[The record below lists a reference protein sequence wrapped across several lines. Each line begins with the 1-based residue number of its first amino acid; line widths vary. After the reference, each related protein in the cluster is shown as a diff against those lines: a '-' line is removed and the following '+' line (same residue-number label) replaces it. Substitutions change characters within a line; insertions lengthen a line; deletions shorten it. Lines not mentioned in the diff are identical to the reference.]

1 MTSTHRLHD
10 HQSLADLAAIER
22 LLNTYLRETGRTE
35 PQRILAAPLPSL
47 PSRLRAE
54 LSELGAPF
62 CLHLSDLQLIGVL
75 TYVSALGHHQYA
87 PCFWLK
93 RGDKLWPLDELD
105 ELAAAI
111 IADLA
116 AHAPIDT
123 QHLPARRRALAAHI
137 QNSVHKTAFYVEQ
150 RRARTITALDLD
162 AADRME
168 RAEQALIFGHPFH
181 PTPKSSE
188 GWSAA
193 DVERYAPELA
203 ASFRL
208 HYFAV
213 TPELIVEDRLW
224 ARGEVWV
231 PDAVLDA
238 ARAQG
243 VDPDWRL
250 LPCHPWQAGYLC
262 RQPEVQALLA
272 ADRLRHLGPIGDA
285 VTPTSSVRTV
295 WQPAQ
300 PGFCKLP
307 LDVRITNLVRVNPL
321 DQLQRS
327 LDVSRIVDLL
337 AAGALRGAVCT
348 ILRELSYRTLWLPEL
363 TPERCAALSASFGVL
378 FREAP
383 SAQGSDAPMVV
394 AALLEPPLDGR
405 EPLLIQALRQA
416 AQGRDLTPDLIE
428 RWVECYLTIAL
439 LPLLRWWTLGGVSLE
454 AHVQNSMLALADGWP
469 VQLYVRDLEG
479 ASISRDRAGMHG
491 WYGGLLRT
499 DSPALYD
506 DHAAWHRFKYYVLVN
521 HLGHV
526 LSTLGRYTGCDEL
539 WLWQIARELLEDEAA
554 RSPQSAAY
562 IADLLESPELFA
574 KANLISKFAERGET
588 PLYVPLPNP
597 LASTRIIDDTTIR
610 GAAPALV

>member
-1 MTSTHRLHD
+1 MTSTHRIHD
-10 HQSLADLAAIER
+10 HRALAEQAAIER
-22 LLNTYLRETGRTE
+22 LLNAYLRETGRTE
-35 PQRILAAPLPSL
+35 LHRVLAVPLPSL
-47 PSRLRAE
+47 PSRLKAE
-54 LSELGAPF
+54 LLELGAPF
-62 CLHLSDLQLIGVL
+62 CLHLSDVQLIGAL
-75 TYVSALGHHQYA
+75 TYVSPLGHHQYA
-87 PCFWLK
+87 PRFWLK
-93 RGDKLWPLDELD
+93 RADELWPLDDVADLV
-105 ELAAAI
+105 AVI
-111 IADLA
+111 IAELA
-116 AHAPIDT
+116 AHAPIST
-123 QHLPARRRALAAHI
+123 QDLPERRRALVAHI
-137 QNSVHKTAFYVEQ
+137 QNSVSKTAFYIEQ
-150 RRARTITALDLD
+150 RRAHGIAALDLD

-208 HYFAV
+208 HYFAAA
-213 TPELIVEDRLW
+213 PELIVEDRLW
-224 ARGEVWV
+224 GRDEPLV
-231 PDAVLDA
+231 PAAILDA
-238 ARAQG
+238 ARSQG
-243 VDPDWRL
+243 VDPGWRL

-272 ADRLRHLGPIGDA
+272 AGRLRELGPLGD
-285 VTPTSSVRTV
+285 VVRPTSSVRTV
-295 WQPAQ
+295 WQPSQ
-300 PGFCKLP
+300 PGFLKLP

-327 LDVSRIVDLL
+327 LDASRVVNLL
-337 AAGALRGAVCT
+337 ADAMPAAGCT
-348 ILRELSYRTLWLPEL
+348 VLRELSYRTLWLPDL
-363 TPERCAALSASFGVL
+363 PPERRAALAASFGVL
-378 FREAP
+378 SREAP
-383 SAQGSDAPMVV
+383 AAQGSDAPLVL
-394 AALLEPPLDGR
+394 AALLEPPIDGS
-405 EPLLIQALRQA
+405 EPQLIQALRRA

-428 RWVECYLTIAL
+428 RWVERYLTITL

-454 AHVQNSMLALADGWP
+454 AHVQNSMLALSGGWP

-491 WYGGLLRT
+491 WYGSLLRK

-506 DHAAWHRFKYYVLVN
+506 DAAAWYRFKYYVLVN

-526 LSTLGRYTGCDEL
+526 LFTLARYTGSDEL
-539 WLWQIARELLEDEAA
+539 WLWQIARGLLEHEAA

-610 GAAPALV
+610 GATPALV